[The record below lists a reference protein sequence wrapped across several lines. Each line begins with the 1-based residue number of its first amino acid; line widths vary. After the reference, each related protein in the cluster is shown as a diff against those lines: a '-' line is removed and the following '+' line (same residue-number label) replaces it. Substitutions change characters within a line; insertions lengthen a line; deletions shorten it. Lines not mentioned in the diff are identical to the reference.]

1 MHHRRSLRLTG
12 YDYSQCGAYFVT
24 ICAHAR
30 ICHFGAIVGAGSAR
44 PDETGSARPDET
56 GSARPDETKMILND
70 AGKIIDYEWH
80 NLQNK
85 YPDISLHEYVI
96 MPNHFHAILEIKTM
110 NETGRGLFEK
120 TNSGRANPGG
130 RANPAPT
137 LGNII
142 AYFKYQ
148 TTKRVNLPHKLWQRN
163 YYEHIIRNEDDFR
176 RIAEYIQT
184 NPLHWRRDELWTS
197 P

>member
-1 MHHRRSLRLTG
+1 
-12 YDYSQCGAYFVT
+12 
-24 ICAHAR
+24 
-30 ICHFGAIVGAGSAR
+30 
-44 PDETGSARPDET
+44 
-56 GSARPDETKMILND
+56 
-70 AGKIIDYEWH
+70 
-80 NLQNK
+80 
-85 YPDISLHEYVI
+85 
-96 MPNHFHAILEIKTM
+96 M

-120 TNSGRANPGG
+120 TNSG

-163 YYEHIIRNEDDFR
+163 YYEHIIRNEEDFQ